1 MNSDIEIIKG
11 RLTRL
16 FKRRPK
22 TRYWLML
29 TNDTYDQ
36 TYNLFFNS
44 QQANER
50 LQSIPLHKLANYDLG
65 NLLKALRQDIKL
77 TIEFVGFTGERWP
90 ASQKL
95 IQRKRVPLE

>member
-11 RLTRL
+11 RLTLL
-16 FKRRPK
+16 FKRRPQ

-50 LQSIPLHKLANYDLG
+50 LQS
-65 NLLKALRQDIKL
+65 
-77 TIEFVGFTGERWP
+77 
-90 ASQKL
+90 
-95 IQRKRVPLE
+95 VPLEAVQDL

>member
-11 RLTRL
+11 RLTLL
-16 FKRRPK
+16 FKRRPQ

-44 QQANER
+44 QRANER
-50 LQSIPLHKLANYDLG
+50 LQS
-65 NLLKALRQDIKL
+65 
-77 TIEFVGFTGERWP
+77 
-90 ASQKL
+90 
-95 IQRKRVPLE
+95 VPLERVWVLRTCLVSAESGRIVENRLRSLSCQIIQAIFLERNLR